1 MLMQPLANALRSALM
16 VVGLLAAV
24 NSVLMAGSSASA
36 NPHSPQYPWLL
47 YEWAASFLL
56 ASIAFAATI
65 VVSRGWSMLV
75 AIALL
80 LLTWSNGLG
89 PAWQLLDYYGLRLR

>member
-1 MLMQPLANALRSALM
+1 MLTQLFGNALRFTLM
-16 VVGLLAAV
+16 VVGVLAAV
-24 NSVLMAGSSASA
+24 NSVLMASSSANA

-56 ASIAFAATI
+56 ATASFAAA
-65 VVSRGWSMLV
+65 VVFSRGWSMLF
-75 AIALL
+75 AIGLL

-89 PAWQLLDYYGLRLR
+89 PAWKLLDYYGITLP